1 MPISQLRPTLLITA
15 ALLLGFGPPQPA
27 GSDGNPP
34 GQPSG
39 PVPQRSPDQEQ
50 EVDIRGSYLRSY
62 EYERAQ
68 DYDNAIRA
76 LSPVYEAYPSGYTV
90 NLRMGWLFYLNGN
103 FANAVAHYE
112 VAGAAAPSALEP
124 KLGRLLPLMAQ
135 GRWDSA
141 EALAYQIVSVDHY
154 SYYGN
159 LRLGIAL
166 RMQGKLD
173 AAYQVVLKMA
183 TAYPTDTL
191 FLQELARLAVARGDQ
206 DEAVRLYTDVLILD
220 PENQEARTYLEG

>member
-1 MPISQLRPTLLITA
+1 MSISHRHPTLLLTA
-15 ALLLGFGPPQPA
+15 VLLLGLGPPQPA
-27 GSDGNPP
+27 GGSGSPP
-34 GQPSG
+34 GHPSAVALER
-39 PVPQRSPDQEQ
+39 VPAQEQ

-62 EYERAQ
+62 EYERTQ
-68 DYDNAIRA
+68 DYENAIRA

-103 FANAVAHYE
+103 FTNAVAHYE
-112 VAGAAAPSALEP
+112 AASSAAPSALEP

-135 GRWDSA
+135 GRWDST
-141 EALAYQIVSVDHY
+141 EALAYQVVSVDHY

-173 AAYQVVLKMA
+173 AAYQVILKMA

-191 FLQELARLAVARGDQ
+191 FLQELARLAVARGDE
-206 DEAVRLYTDVLILD
+206 DEAARLYTDVLILD
-220 PENQEARTYLEG
+220 PENQEARTYLGG